1 MAQPQSRAEAIVRAT
16 IDGETYEGLPQSRL
30 EALLIELNHSGGGG
44 GGTTN
49 YEALENL
56 PTINGSEIKGEVADD
71 ILGLIEPLPESDV
84 EDLEDI
90 ISDDPNGTVN
100 NNN

>member
-1 MAQPQSRAEAIVRAT
+1 MAQPQSRAEAIVQAT

-30 EALLIELNHSGGGG
+30 EALLIELNHGGGG

-56 PTINGSEIKGEVADD
+56 PKINGSEIKGEVADD
-71 ILGLIEPLPESDV
+71 ILSLIEPLPESDV

-100 NNN
+100 Q

>member
-1 MAQPQSRAEAIVRAT
+1 MAQPQSRAEAIVQAT
-16 IDGETYEGLPQSRL
+16 IDGETYESLPQSRL
-30 EALLIELNHSGGGG
+30 EALLIELNHS

-90 ISDDPNGTVN
+90 ISDDPNGPVN
-100 NNN
+100 P